1 MGARLPADGDMQEE
15 NRSESMA
22 GQGAIPGGIP
32 PEGAGLSAGEFA
44 ALFQRWSRALW
55 TVAAGVLGDPS
66 EAEDILQEAALSALG
81 KLDQFDRGTN
91 FAGWMGR
98 FVRNVALNHARKRA
112 RRATEPFDPGDA
124 AELAQH
130 REPIPPRLP
139 VDARGELLDDQEAF
153 DDRVLAALREL
164 GEEQRAVLLL
174 RTVMGLS
181 YREISELMEMP
192 EGTAMSHVHRAREAL
207 REKLR
212 EQEPGRAARMREA
225 DLR

>member
-1 MGARLPADGDMQEE
+1 MGARLPADGDMQGV
-15 NRSESMA
+15 NPSESMA
-22 GQGAIPGGIP
+22 GQGAIPGGSP

-55 TVAAGVLGDPS
+55 TIAAGVLGDPS
-66 EAEDILQEAALSALG
+66 EAEDILQEAALSALA

-112 RRATEPFDPGDA
+112 RRATEPVDPA
-124 AELAQH
+124 ETAELAQS
-130 REPIPPRLP
+130 REPVLLRLP
-139 VDARGELLDDQEAF
+139 VDERGALLDDQEAF

-181 YREISELMEMP
+181 YREISQITEMP

-207 REKLR
+207 RDKLQ
-212 EQEPGRAARMREA
+212 EHEPGHAARTREA